1 MSDIKEKLKRCPET
15 FGVYLMKDR
24 SNNVIYVG
32 KAKNLKSRLS
42 SYFLRHL
49 EDPKTKALVDKITDF
64 EVILLTNEVEAL
76 LLERNLIKQHKPHFN
91 IILRDDKEYP
101 YLRIDMQNLWPR
113 IKKVRRRK
121 NDGAV
126 YLGPYSHVSSLN
138 SILDL
143 TYRIFPL
150 IRCSEHTFN
159 TVKRPCNYYEMKRC
173 LGPCTLPVDN
183 KAYKEMMQN
192 ALDFL
197 QGKDRTV
204 QKKLK
209 EKMTEASE
217 EERYE
222 DAGRLYTQLQALKI
236 ITQAQNVVIKEKR
249 DCDAIGF
256 SQDQDH
262 ISFHILNVRDGKIT
276 GRDNFITSMRLSDKS
291 KALSDFL
298 IQYYEKSFIPNEIY
312 LPLTLDDE
320 GGMEDFLY
328 QKDGVKVKIL
338 VPQRGQKKNLVD
350 LSTTNSRYHLEES
363 LTKRAHEQIALENLK
378 EKLSLKKFPF
388 RIHCFDISNIQGT
401 AIVASQVCFIGAKP
415 SKQHYRLYN
424 IDDTRESPD
433 DYWSLRTVME
443 RYFSNLTEAP
453 DLLVIDGGRGQ
464 LSSVLSVAE
473 RFPEYDFD
481 IISIA
486 KNRTHYEKSDLS
498 PTSTQERI
506 FFPRRQEPFVL
517 VEGSSEY
524 LLLTRLRDEAHR
536 FAITQH
542 RRRRKKLS
550 EQSVLDTVEGLG
562 PVMKKRLLKELGD
575 IEVLKTMGVEDFIK
589 KGKIPKNIA
598 EKLFRT
604 LRDLV

>member
-575 IEVLKTMGVEDFIK
+575 IEVLKTMSVEDFIK